1 MRERGGVR
9 MRDIIDGIA
18 FVAVVGLILVIMLAM
33 PDAW

>member
-9 MRDIIDGIA
+9 MREVMDRII
-18 FVAVVGLILVIMLAM
+18 FVALAVLIVTVMLAM